1 MTGEKPKLKLNYTCL
16 KRKDRTILFFK
27 AYVYNLACQSRYA
40 WEWISYFQLPC
51 GCNSMVKF
59 YMKFTTEPS
68 TVFLHKL
75 QQML

>member
-1 MTGEKPKLKLNYTCL
+1 M
-16 KRKDRTILFFK
+16 LFFK

-40 WEWISYFQLPC
+40 WEWISFFQLPC